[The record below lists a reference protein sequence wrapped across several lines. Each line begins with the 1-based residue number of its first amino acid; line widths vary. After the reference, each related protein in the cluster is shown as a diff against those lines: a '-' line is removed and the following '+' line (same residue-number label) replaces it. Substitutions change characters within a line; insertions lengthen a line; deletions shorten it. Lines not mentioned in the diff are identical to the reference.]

1 MEAENGRILN
11 FENPAT
17 GDQFGSVSM
26 SSPEEIQQ
34 ALTEMRS
41 AARVWSGKPVK
52 ERIRILKNFVTIVLD
67 SIDEISDVITQDTGK
82 SRQDGVI
89 EIFVTL
95 DMISHQ
101 MRGASKWLRPYEVP
115 RGVLVFKK
123 HIVEHRP
130 YGVAAVISPWNYPFN
145 LAVAPVLSALL
156 AGNTV
161 VLKPSEV
168 TAATGVLLEQL
179 FKRAED
185 LAPFIRVIHGDGNVG
200 AALVRAVPDF
210 IFVTGSVPTG
220 RKVLEAAAENLIPVA
235 CELGGKDAM
244 IVLEDADLRAAA
256 RWGTWGAFYN
266 SGQTCMSVERV
277 YVIDSVYD
285 EFLRLVIEEA
295 EKIKVGFTREP
306 DNPFSIGPITDPRQM
321 KVILRHLEDAKDKGA
336 EIVFGGNIDG
346 MFCQPTVLVNANHT
360 MLVMREETFGPI
372 MPIMKVRDEYEA
384 IQLANDCSLGLGAS
398 IWSQNLARAE
408 RVSRQIEASS
418 VIINDTIAQF
428 AAPMLPFGGI
438 KQSGAGRVH
447 GKEGLLQF
455 TQPYSYMV
463 GEPPPEMDIAKI
475 LRQPGKYHFGKA
487 LTLALFGTNAKQK
500 LRPVIDES
508 ARKVRQAAPQDIAKG
523 VALGMAVL
531 MGMRLFSRLSHG
543 RRHNNRRMTEKT
555 SM

>member
-1 MEAENGRILN
+1 MEAENDRILD

-17 GDQFGSVSM
+17 GEKFGSVSM
-26 SSPEEIQQ
+26 SSPEAVRQ
-34 ALTEMRS
+34 AMLEMRS
-41 AARVWSGKPVK
+41 AARVWSHKPVK
-52 ERIRILKNFVTIVLD
+52 ERIRILKNFMGIVLD

-95 DMISHQ
+95 EMISHQ
-101 MRGASKWLRPYEVP
+101 MHGAPKWLRPYEVP

-123 HIVEHRP
+123 HKIEHRP

-161 VLKPSEV
+161 ILKPSEV

-179 FKRAED
+179 FQRTDE
-185 LAPFIRVIHGDGNVG
+185 LAPFIRVVHGDGSVG
-200 AALVRAVPDF
+200 AALVRASPDF

-244 IVLEDADLRAAA
+244 IVLEDADLNAAA

-277 YVIDSVYD
+277 YVIESVYD

-295 EKIKVGFTREP
+295 EKVKVGFTRQA

-321 KVILRHLEDAKDKGA
+321 KVIQRHLEDAKDKGA
-336 EIVFGGNIDG
+336 QVIYGGNAEE
-346 MFCQPTVLVNANHT
+346 MFFQPTVLANVNHS
-360 MLVMREETFGPI
+360 MLVMREETFGPL

-384 IQLANDCSLGLGAS
+384 IQRANDCSLGLGAS
-398 IWSQNLARAE
+398 VWSQDLARAE

-428 AAPMLPFGGI
+428 AAPMLPFGGV

-475 LRQPGKYHFGKA
+475 LRQPGKYHFGKS
-487 LTLALFGTNAKQK
+487 LTMALFGVNARQK
-500 LRPVIDES
+500 LRPVLDES
-508 ARKVRQAAPQDIAKG
+508 ARIIKQTEPQDLAKG
-523 VALGMAVL
+523 VALGMAVI
-531 MGMRLFSRLSHG
+531 MGMRIFSKFSHN
-543 RRHNNRRMTEKT
+543 RRQNNRRMMT
-555 SM
+555 